1 MKTFTDSTMMPFGKF
16 GPKGS
21 DPRKLGDVPEGYLRW
36 LSQQEFMY
44 HERELGE
51 YIDARLERQA
61 APAPKV
67 KKPEPPRGPRM
78 KSSLKDFAKTL

>member
-1 MKTFTDSTMMPFGKF
+1 MMPFGKF

-36 LSQQEFMY
+36 LSQQDFMY
-44 HERELGE
+44 HERELGD
-51 YIDARLERQA
+51 YIDARLEREKA
-61 APAPKV
+61 AAKPQPKPQP
-67 KKPEPPRGPRM
+67 KIERGPIM